1 MDTKVNSRLFPLI
14 RYLSK
19 VATPVLMRLPVTANQ
34 ITATSLV
41 SGLAAA
47 VCLIQGARG
56 WDIAAG
62 VLFVITYVLDNCDGE
77 IARLK
82 DQCSEFGMRFD
93 TFVDWAVHTA
103 FFAALGIGVAGRFDN
118 DLWLWMGMIAAAGGT
133 INYGVGFYLDA
144 RKKAETAAE
153 AIREGGGEGENPE
166 ETHREPEGLSDWAL
180 YIFRELTRADFCFI
194 VLALALFDV
203 TWVLLPAG
211 AIRSQVYWITQFA
224 QGAKD
229 FHV

>member
-1 MDTKVNSRLFPLI
+1 MNATVNNQLFPLI

-19 VATPVLMRLPVTANQ
+19 IATPVLMRLPVSANQ
-34 ITATSLV
+34 ITAASLV

-47 VCLIQGARG
+47 WCLIQGKMA
-56 WDIAAG
+56 WDISAG
-62 VLFVITYVLDNCDGE
+62 ALFVITYVLDNCDGE

-133 INYGVGFYLDA
+133 INYGVSFYLDA
-144 RKKAETAAE
+144 HEKAKTEAE
-153 AIREGGGEGENPE
+153 AIREGGGEGKRPE
-166 ETHREPEGLSDWAL
+166 KTHREPEGLSDWVL
-180 YIFRELTRADFCFI
+180 YAFRELTRADFCFI
-194 VLALALFDV
+194 VLALAVFDL
-203 TWVLLPAG
+203 TWFLLPTAAVG
-211 AIRSQVYWITQFA
+211 AHAYWATQFIR
-224 QGAKD
+224 GARD
-229 FHV
+229 HHV